1 MAKEIKNGEKIEE
14 ANIDDIN
21 ISSSNSIELQNKE
34 NNLIVND
41 NDNDENGENNY
52 NFPIMDGKP
61 SIVNE
66 EEKQNLIVNNEND
79 NENEEN

>member
-1 MAKEIKNGEKIEE
+1 
-14 ANIDDIN
+14 
-21 ISSSNSIELQNKE
+21 
-34 NNLIVND
+34 
-41 NDNDENGENNY
+41 
-52 NFPIMDGKP
+52 MDGKP